1 MFIAIAVF
9 YCSIGSGCEVGVG
22 TGAGL
27 GLDVD
32 SVPVLIFCDTMYS

>member
-9 YCSIGSGCEVGVG
+9 YCSIDSGWGVGVG

-32 SVPVLIFCDTMYS
+32 SVPVLNFCDTMYS

>member
-9 YCSIGSGCEVGVG
+9 YCSIGSGWGVGVG

-32 SVPVLIFCDTMYS
+32 SVPVLNFYNTMYS